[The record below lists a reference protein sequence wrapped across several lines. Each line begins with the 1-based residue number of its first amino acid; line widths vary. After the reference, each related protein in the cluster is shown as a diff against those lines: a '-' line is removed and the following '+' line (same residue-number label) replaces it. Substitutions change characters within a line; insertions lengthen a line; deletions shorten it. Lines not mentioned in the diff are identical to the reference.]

1 MVTRKLF
8 TVDFET
14 HYDLKTYSLSK
25 MSTESYIRDPRFQII
40 GVGVAEGGDAPTWHP
55 GAEAEPYL
63 RSLDLDQHNVVCHHT
78 AFDGAILAWKLGI
91 KPKYYFDTLSMAR
104 PVTGLTVGGS
114 LKALAQKFCL
124 GEKGDATKWAN
135 GMRLE
140 DFTPAQLEEYGEYC
154 KNDVRLTYLLFQ
166 ILKAYSTPQEMYVI
180 DMLLRMYTDPV
191 LGLNERVLTDHLA
204 RVRAAK
210 IKLMSQIDSQ
220 VDRAMLRSDPQF
232 AAILESFGV
241 EPPTKINKKGVEK
254 FAFANTD
261 EEFKA
266 LAEHPDGRV
275 QCLVAA
281 RLGVKTTIEESRTEA
296 FLGIAARGT
305 LPIMLN
311 YYGAHTGRASG
322 GDKINPQNMTR
333 GGALRRSIL
342 APYYHTI
349 VAGDSSQIEARLLAW
364 FAGEFELVSDFRS
377 GVDTY
382 CKFATDVYNREV
394 TKANINERFLGKTC
408 ILGLGYMT
416 GHKKL
421 RGTLAVGRSPV
432 KVDVVEA
439 KRIVNLYRSRF
450 TMIVNL
456 WDLADEALNA
466 MVNGYERDF
475 GLQHMKLH
483 CSNEGIA
490 LPNGMMLRYPNLRRG
505 RFGVTYD
512 SRRGPVTLYGGKMV
526 ENVIQALAR
535 IIVFNQMGKMD
546 QWLRPLDANAAELQ
560 RTHAAEADYEPI
572 ELPWRFKLAHTV
584 HDEIVTVVP
593 VPYEE
598 RTKTMLGKIMSQ
610 TPSWSAGLPITCE
623 VKSGLTYG
631 DCK

>member
-1 MVTRKLF
+1 MTRDLY

-14 HYDLKTYSLSK
+14 YYDLKDYSLSK
-25 MSTESYIRDPRFQII
+25 MSTESYIRDPRFEII
-40 GVGVAEGGDAPTWHP
+40 GVGVAKNDGPAVWHP
-55 GAEAEPYL
+55 GHNAEAYL
-63 RSLDLDQHNVVCHHT
+63 RTLSLEGHNVVAHNT
-78 AFDGAILAWKLGI
+78 AFDGAILAWTMGI
-91 KPKYYFDTLSMAR
+91 KPKYYFDTLSMAK
-104 PVTGLTVGGS
+104 PITGLTVGGS
-114 LKALAQKFCL
+114 LKALAAKFCL

-135 GMRLE
+135 GMRLA
-140 DFTPAQLEEYGEYC
+140 DFTPQQLAEYGEYC
-154 KNDVRLTYLLFQ
+154 KNDVYLTYALFQ
-166 ILKAYSTPQEMYVI
+166 LLKQYSTPQEMYLI
-180 DMLLRMYTDPV
+180 DLLLRMFIDPV
-191 LGLNERVLTDHLA
+191 LELDADVLRDHLA
-204 RVRAAK
+204 HVRAVK
-210 IKLMSQIDSQ
+210 IRLMSQIGDQ
-220 VDRAMLRSDPQF
+220 VSREMLRSDDKF
-232 AAILESFGV
+232 AKLLEAFGV
-241 EPPTKINKKGVEK
+241 DPPTKTNKKGETK
-254 FAFANTD
+254 YAFAKTD
-261 EEFKA
+261 EDFKA
-266 LAEHPDGRV
+266 LAEHPSATV

-296 FLGIAARGT
+296 FLGIASRGT

-322 GDKINPQNMTR
+322 GDRINPQNMTR
-333 GGALRRSIL
+333 GGALRRSVL
-342 APYYHTI
+342 APAGHVI

-382 CKFATDVYNREV
+382 CKFATDVYERPV
-394 TKANINERFLGKTC
+394 TKNDVHERFLGKTC

-421 RGTLAVGRSPV
+421 RNTLAVGRNPV
-432 KVDVVEA
+432 RVDVPEA
-439 KRIVNLYRSRF
+439 KRIVNLYRGRF

-456 WDLADEALNA
+456 WDLAEDAINA

-475 GLQHMKLH
+475 GVHMKLH
-483 CSNEGIA
+483 CSNDGIA

-505 RFGVTYD
+505 RYGITYD

-546 QWLRPLDANAAELQ
+546 QWLRALDAAYKPKQ
-560 RTHAAEADYEPI
+560 
-572 ELPWRFKLAHTV
+572 RFKLAHTV
-584 HDEIVTVVP
+584 HDEIVCVVP
-593 VPYEE
+593 DVYDSEAKE
-598 RTKTMLGKIMSQ
+598 KLAEIMSGP
-610 TPSWSAGLPITCE
+610 PSWSTGLPITCE